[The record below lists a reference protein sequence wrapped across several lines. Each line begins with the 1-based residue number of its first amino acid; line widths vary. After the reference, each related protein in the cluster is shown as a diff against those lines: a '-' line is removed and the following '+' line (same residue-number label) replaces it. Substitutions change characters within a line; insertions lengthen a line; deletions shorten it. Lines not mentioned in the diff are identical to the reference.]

1 MEVVKA
7 MFDFLQK
14 CVVADRSIRSK
25 QEPIFYP
32 IYQEEI
38 DEAES
43 LLQMELPKELKRFY
57 QEIGCGFLK
66 SDNITFFNRFMD
78 PISVA
83 DFRLRQDIYEY
94 NPNLDGV
101 DDEESLVFF
110 EVTELSFLT
119 IKFKQANELGQCP
132 IDYDST
138 KIAGSLEEFLIKMD
152 ENPDYYI

>member
-14 CVVADRSIRSK
+14 YVVADRSIRSK

-66 SDNITFFNRFMD
+66 SDKRTFFNRFMWTRFSKSF
-78 PISVA
+78 P
-83 DFRLRQDIYEY
+83 FKTRYIYEY

-132 IDYDST
+132 I
-138 KIAGSLEEFLIKMD
+138 
-152 ENPDYYI
+152 YYEYQRK

>member
-1 MEVVKA
+1 
-7 MFDFLQK
+7 MFNFLK
-14 CVVADRSIRSK
+14 KYVVADRSVRSK
-25 QEPIFYP
+25 QKPIFYP

-43 LLQMELPKELKRFY
+43 LLQMKLPKELQRFY

-66 SDNITFFNRFMD
+66 SDKRMFFNRFMD

-94 NPNLDGV
+94 NPNLDDV

-110 EVTELSFLT
+110 EVTELNFLT
-119 IKFKQANELGQCP
+119 IKFKEENELGQCP
-132 IDYDST
+132 IYSEDE
-138 KIAGSLEEFLIKMD
+138 KIADSLEEFLIKMD